1 MTPSGPAATTADVR
15 EATRTDGRR
24 AGGTLARNTLT
35 GNTLTECAPAR
46 DTLAGNTL
54 AGNTLAGAGHGG
66 AGPAMTVGTL
76 AGQVMV
82 IAKEPVPGRVKTRL
96 TPPFSPRQAADLA
109 EAALADTLAAAAGV
123 PAARH
128 VIALDGTPGPWLP
141 AGHHVLAQ
149 RGAGLDERIGA
160 ALADAYSGLA
170 VPVVLIGMD
179 TPQVTPAL
187 LEEALRPL
195 ADGTADAVFGP
206 AADGGFWLLGLR
218 RPDPSLVLGVPMS
231 TADTGVT
238 QLARLAWAGLR
249 IHWLPCLRDVDTA
262 EDAYEVAR
270 QAPGSRFAAALAA
283 MPGLPPSIRPAPSL
297 SCS

>member
-1 MTPSGPAATTADVR
+1 MTAAALTA
-15 EATRTDGRR
+15 
-24 AGGTLARNTLT
+24 
-35 GNTLTECAPAR
+35 
-46 DTLAGNTL
+46 
-54 AGNTLAGAGHGG
+54 
-66 AGPAMTVGTL
+66 
-76 AGQVMV
+76 QVIV

-96 TPPFSPRQAADLA
+96 TPPFSPRQAAGLA
-109 EAALADTLAAAAGV
+109 RAALADTLAAVAAA
-123 PAARH
+123 PAARY

-141 AGHHVLAQ
+141 AGAPVLAQ
-149 RGAGLDERIGA
+149 RGAGLDERIAA
-160 ALADAYSGLA
+160 ALADAYAGLA

-179 TPQVTPAL
+179 TPQVTAAL
-187 LEEALRPL
+187 LEAALRPL

-249 IHWLPCLRDVDTA
+249 VRWLPMLRDVDTA
-262 EDAYEVAR
+262 EDACEVAR

-283 MPGLPPSIRPAPSL
+283 MPACSPPACPARNGAGLTTLLPAAQTALGPPATWLASLHDGEAGTRRRLARPYPGRAPPAGRDQPRRG
-297 SCS
+297 